1 MNYWHFQ
8 TITNARDCRERT
20 NGLDPHSITCDIH
33 IKHSK
38 LFRFGVSFPHPRHSL
53 EIKKHKIDYYYYFGW
68 VRAFLQL
75 LWLLPRQLIDN
86 SESIVRYRNFS
97 GNQGIVVCFCLYTHI
112 HLDMHTYSFWRG
124 IFSHVGS
131 ILSSSIFIL
140 SLLSFYCRVL
150 ALKSVL
156 QCMIACMHNEQE
168 FSYASDVND
177 NKSLSLSSL
186 SCNVIHELLLPSPAR
201 TEWLSWEMPFG
212 MPSWFYLF
220 FLPLSL

>member
-8 TITNARDCRERT
+8 TITNARDCRRR
-20 NGLDPHSITCDIH
+20 NYGLDPHSITCDIH
-33 IKHSK
+33 MEHIQSS
-38 LFRFGVSFPHPRHSL
+38 FVSAFLSPHPRHSL

-124 IFSHVGS
+124 IFSHVSS
-131 ILSSSIFIL
+131 ILSSIFIL
-140 SLLSFYCRVL
+140 SVSCRFIVV
-150 ALKSVL
+150 S
-156 QCMIACMHNEQE
+156 
-168 FSYASDVND
+168 
-177 NKSLSLSSL
+177 
-186 SCNVIHELLLPSPAR
+186 
-201 TEWLSWEMPFG
+201 WL
-212 MPSWFYLF
+212 
-220 FLPLSL
+220 